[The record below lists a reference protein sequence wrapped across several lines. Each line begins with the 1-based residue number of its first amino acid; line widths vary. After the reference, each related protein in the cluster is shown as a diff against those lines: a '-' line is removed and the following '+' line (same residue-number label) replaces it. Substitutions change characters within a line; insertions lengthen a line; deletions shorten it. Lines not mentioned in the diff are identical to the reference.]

1 MAVTPGLIVRRV
13 VRPAVFIG
21 ASLPF
26 ALLAL
31 DLAAGDLGA
40 NPVESV
46 THGCRSPAS
55 NISPGFAALTL
66 LAVTLAVTPMRTV
79 TGIGAVGLLR
89 RPLGLFAFFYA
100 CLHVVTY
107 AVDQTYLSGLG
118 LSLSA
123 IVEDVAERPYITIGF
138 TAFVLLVPL
147 ALTSTKG
154 WIKRLGATRWQR
166 LHRLVY
172 IAAVLGVLHFVWL
185 VKADLLRPLVFA
197 AVFAVLLVFRLVVR
211 RRRSDPRIRQEP
223 THPPNAPGSRR
234 VTLRP

>member
-40 NPVESV
+40 NPVESI
-46 THGCRSPAS
+46 THRT
-55 NISPGFAALTL
+55 GFAALTL

-154 WIKRLGATRWQR
+154 WIKRLGAARWQR

-185 VKADLLRPLVFA
+185 VKADQLRPLVFA

-211 RRRSDPRIRQEP
+211 RRRSGPRIRQEP

>member
-40 NPVESV
+40 NPVESI
-46 THGCRSPAS
+46 THRT
-55 NISPGFAALTL
+55 GFAALTL